1 MASKDPLIG
10 DVELSMM
17 DETQTHYNQAYSS
30 KGFELPQLS
39 QLPLGQMGYPQAQ
52 QWVQQRQANIR
63 PWSLFL
69 NTNNIRAPPSFSR
82 LTKRIMRNIEYFQ
95 SNYLFVFL
103 GLVIYCLITSPL
115 LLLTVVLSL
124 GICFKVS
131 QRHAKQEL
139 ILLGHKLTLAQVYGL
154 VAACSLPLF
163 YLVGAG
169 AALFWVL
176 GVSWFLITIHA
187 AFYNIDSV
195 LCPGEDELE
204 ALTVHEV

>member
-1 MASKDPLIG
+1 MNERQG
-10 DVELSMM
+10 NVRLS
-17 DETQTHYNQAYSS
+17 
-30 KGFELPQLS
+30 FELPQLS
-39 QLPLGQMGYPQAQ
+39 QLPLGKMGYPQAQ
-52 QWVQQRQANIR
+52 EWVQQRQANVR

-69 NTNNIRAPPSFSR
+69 NSNNIRAPPSFSR
-82 LTKRIMRNIEYFQ
+82 LTKRIMKNVEYFQ

-115 LLLTVVLSL
+115 LLLAVVASL
-124 GICFKVS
+124 GICYKVS

-139 ILLGHKLTLAQVYGL
+139 MFLNHKLTLAQVYGL

-176 GVSWFLITIHA
+176 GVSWFLITVHA

-195 LCPGEDELE
+195 LCPGENDLD
-204 ALTVHEV
+204 ALMVQEV